1 MDLCYVE
8 QEGVEI
14 IEEQMEVKWDVIELR
29 LALKSLRNQFDLVNN
44 GVEVFTGRNIREIT
58 CNLVFKTYYFVL

>member
-8 QEGVEI
+8 PEGVEI
-14 IEEQMEVKWDVIELR
+14 IEEQMGVKWDVIELR

-44 GVEVFTGRNIREIT
+44 GVEVFTGRISE
-58 CNLVFKTYYFVL
+58 K